1 LADSIPQ
8 AIKIAEDHHSDSH
21 YYPSPNLPKGPVT
34 QKSTMSTFVAQI
46 RDDQGNIRKRTVK
59 AESAREARATLRDE
73 GLFVQDIKEREPLSW
88 EKLSNL
94 DLSELTASVTV
105 KDKAIFSRQMAVMVN
120 AGVPIVRSL
129 GVLGDQCSNPKL
141 KKASLQ
147 IGDDVQQGNNMS
159 ESMRKF
165 PECFDNLYVA
175 MIQAGE
181 VGGVLDEVLNR
192 LSKLLED
199 DARLQNQIKS
209 AMSYPVTVGFI
220 AVAVFI
226 GMTVFLLPTF
236 AGIFEDLGTELP
248 AFTKLMLA
256 ISEFL
261 RGPVLPEEKRN
272 YNIVFLGVAMFV
284 LSIAY
289 QQYYKTPQGK
299 VVIDRIALK
308 LPLFGDLIQKTA
320 VARFCRTFGSLTRAG
335 VPILT
340 SLEIV
345 RDTAGNQIIANAVD
359 SAREE
364 VQSGGM
370 ISDAIGRAEVFP
382 VMSIQMMMIGEET
395 GELDAMLMKVA
406 DFYEDEVE
414 QAVKALTSMLEPLM
428 IVVIGGMVGAILM
441 SMYLPMFKVFEDL
454 G

>member
-1 LADSIPQ
+1 MP
-8 AIKIAEDHHSDSH
+8 
-21 YYPSPNLPKGPVT
+21 
-34 QKSTMSTFVAQI
+34 TFVAQI
-46 RDDQGNIRKRTVK
+46 RDTQGNVK
-59 AESAREARATLRDE
+59 KQKLKADSAREARASLRDQ
-73 GLFVQDIKEREPLSW
+73 GLFVQNIEEAESFSFD
-88 EKLSNL
+88 KLSSI
-94 DLSELTASVTV
+94 DLNEMMASVTV

-129 GVLGDQCSNPKL
+129 GVLGDQCANPKL
-141 KKASLQ
+141 KKALLQ
-147 IGDDVQQGNNMS
+147 ISDDVQQGNNMS

-165 PECFDNLYVA
+165 PESFDNLYVA
-175 MIQAGE
+175 MVQAGE

-209 AMSYPVTVGFI
+209 AMTYPMTVGFI

-236 AGIFEDLGTELP
+236 AGIFEQLGTELP
-248 AFTKLMLA
+248 AFTKVMLA

-272 YNIVFLGVAMFV
+272 YGIVFLVIGLFVGVF
-284 LSIAY
+284 AY
-289 QQYYKTPQGK
+289 KRYYATPQGRL
-299 VVIDRIALK
+299 VIDRLSLK
-308 LPLFGDLIQKTA
+308 LPLFGDLIQKTS
-320 VARFCRTFGSLTRAG
+320 VARFCRTFGALTRAG

-345 RDTAGNQIIANAVD
+345 RDTAGNKIISNAID
-359 SAREE
+359 DARLE

-370 ISDAIGRAEVFP
+370 ISAAIDRAQVFP
-382 VMSIQMMMIGEET
+382 NMSIQMMMIGEET

-428 IVVIGGMVGAILM
+428 IVVIGTMVGAILL
-441 SMYLPMFKVFEDL
+441 SMYLPMFKVFEDI